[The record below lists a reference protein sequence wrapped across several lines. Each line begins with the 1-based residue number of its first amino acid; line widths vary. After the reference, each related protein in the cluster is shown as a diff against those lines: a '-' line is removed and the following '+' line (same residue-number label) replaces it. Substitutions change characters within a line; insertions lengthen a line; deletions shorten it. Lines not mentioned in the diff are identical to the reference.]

1 MAHLNVSGSGTD
13 RKVEIDPSVPV
24 VIGRDQ
30 TATIQVDDRRASRLH
45 ARVVVEGSDFV
56 LQDLESTNGTLVN
69 EKRVTRHVLTNG
81 DVVRIGAV
89 RLEFQGGPATSKGGT
104 SKGGSPS
111 AAPKVDLG
119 TPRPKKIDVKLES
132 GKSRRRPETDKPRR
146 RPSR

>member
-89 RLEFQGGPATSKGGT
+89 RLEFQGGPVT

-111 AAPKVDLG
+111 ATPKVDLG